1 MPPPATRA
9 TPAATKS
16 STDRLTVRTLFLLL
30 PLALAACG
38 QSDSDATGPDG
49 VTPAEARQLDDAA
62 KAIDINTTTANAT
75 EPQ

>member
-1 MPPPATRA
+1 MRA

-16 STDRLTVRTLFLLL
+16 STEPSPVRALLLLL

-38 QSDSDATGPDG
+38 ETDSDATGPDG
-49 VTPAEARQLDDAA
+49 VTPAEARQLDEAA

-75 EPQ
+75 ETPQ

>member
-1 MPPPATRA
+1 MRA
-9 TPAATKS
+9 
-16 STDRLTVRTLFLLL
+16 LFLLL

-38 QSDSDATGPDG
+38 ETDSDATGADG

-75 EPQ
+75 ETPQ

>member
-1 MPPPATRA
+1 MRA
-9 TPAATKS
+9 I
-16 STDRLTVRTLFLLL
+16 FLLL

-38 QSDSDATGPDG
+38 EADSDASGPDG

-75 EPQ
+75 ESPQ

>member
-1 MPPPATRA
+1 
-9 TPAATKS
+9 
-16 STDRLTVRTLFLLL
+16 VRVLLLLL

-38 QSDSDATGPDG
+38 QADNDAAGPDG

-75 EPQ
+75 EAPQ